1 MCGINGA
8 LRLRTGSPAL
18 DREEVLRTREHQ
30 HSRGPDGAGLWIAD
44 DGRVALAN
52 NRLAILDLSD
62 AGSQPMASADG
73 RYRITF
79 NGEIYNFRALRAGLE
94 AQGVRFRSDG
104 DTEVLLALYARD
116 GLAML
121 PQLRGMFAFALW
133 DDETKTLLLARD
145 PFGIK
150 PLYYSTA
157 GGVLRFASQVKS
169 LMAGGAL
176 SAEVDLAAVAGFL
189 LWGSV
194 PGPLTVRQDVRQLP
208 AGHYLLV
215 EDGRVGESRAYPMSP
230 SADDTLWTTPLSL
243 ADALAD
249 SVAAHLVADVPVAVF
264 LSAGLDSALVAALA
278 RRHHRDLT
286 TLTVRFRTL
295 RDTPADEGPIAA
307 QVAAA
312 LGTRHQELELG
323 GDDLRDMWPAA
334 LAAMDQ
340 PSIDGF
346 NTFVISRAAREAGF
360 KVVLSGLGGDELFGG
375 YPSFRDVPKVMRAA
389 RLARA
394 VPGMAALWPRL
405 MAESRRPKSVG
416 LLHYGKT
423 LPGAYLLRRG
433 LFLPEE
439 LPGLLGEEAAVEALR
454 RYDPLADGAAALA
467 EPIAG
472 PPEALA
478 ANPWLAVHQLETA
491 RYLRNQLLRDSDWA
505 SMAWSVELRV
515 PLVDRTLHRHALRV
529 GFAPAREEGKA
540 AAVRDAAPELPS
552 WLLARKKTGFYVP
565 LAEALADDATA
576 LSHGGRSRRIALKVL
591 AAHDITLPWPTPP
604 RPKSRA
610 RDSRD
615 EIPSLVS

>member
-1 MCGINGA
+1 
-8 LRLRTGSPAL
+8 
-18 DREEVLRTREHQ
+18 
-30 HSRGPDGAGLWIAD
+30 GP
-44 DGRVALAN
+44 
-52 NRLAILDLSD
+52 
-62 AGSQPMASADG
+62 
-73 RYRITF
+73 
-79 NGEIYNFRALRAGLE
+79 
-94 AQGVRFRSDG
+94 
-104 DTEVLLALYARD
+104 
-116 GLAML
+116 
-121 PQLRGMFAFALW
+121 
-133 DDETKTLLLARD
+133 
-145 PFGIK
+145 
-150 PLYYSTA
+150 
-157 GGVLRFASQVKS
+157 GVLRFASQVKS

-194 PGPLTVRQDVRQLP
+194 PSPMTVRQDVRQLD

-230 SADDTLWTTPLSL
+230 SADDTLSTTPLSL

-264 LSAGLDSALVAALA
+264 LSSGLDSALVAALA
-278 RRHHRDLT
+278 RRHHPDLT

-323 GDDLRDMWPAA
+323 GDELRGLWPAA

-346 NTFVISRAAREAGF
+346 NTFVISRAARAAGF

-394 VPGMAALWPRL
+394 VPGVAALWPRL
-405 MAESRRPKSVG
+405 MAASRRPKSVG
-416 LLHYGKT
+416 LLRYGST

-454 RYDPLADGAAALA
+454 RYDPLADGVAALA

-472 PPEALA
+472 TPEALA
-478 ANPWLAVHQLETA
+478 ASPWLAVHQLETA
-491 RYLRNQLLRDSDWA
+491 RYLRHQLLRDSDWA

-529 GFAPAREEGKA
+529 GFAPAREGGKA
-540 AAVRDAAPELPS
+540 AAVRAAAPELPS

-565 LAEALADDATA
+565 LAEALAEDASA
-576 LSHGGRSRRIALKVL
+576 LSHGGRSRRLALQVL
-591 AAHDITLPWPTPP
+591 AAHGIELPWPAPP
-604 RPKSRA
+604 RRESRA
-610 RDSRD
+610 RRDSR
-615 EIPSLVS
+615 EIASLVS

>member
-8 LRLRTGSPAL
+8 LRLRTDSPAI
-18 DREEVLRTREHQ
+18 DREEVLRTRTHQ
-30 HSRGPDGAGLWIAD
+30 HSRGPDAAGLWVAD

-52 NRLAILDLSD
+52 NRLAILDLSA
-62 AGSQPMASADG
+62 AGAQPMASADG

-94 AQGVRFRSDG
+94 AQGVRFRSES
-104 DTEVLLALYARD
+104 DTEVLLALHARD

-133 DDETKTLLLARD
+133 DDVAKSLLLARD

-150 PLYYSTA
+150 PLYYSTE
-157 GGVLRFASQVKS
+157 GDMLRFASQVKS
-169 LMAGGAL
+169 MLAGGAV
-176 SAEVDLAAVAGFL
+176 SSEVDLAAVAGFL

-194 PGPLTVRQDVRQLP
+194 PGPLTVRRSIRQLR

-230 SADDTLWTTPLSL
+230 SADDTVASRPLSL

-264 LSAGLDSALVAALA
+264 LSSGLDSALVAALA
-278 RRHHRDLT
+278 RRHHPDLT
-286 TLTVRFRTL
+286 TLTVRFRSM

-307 QVAAA
+307 RVAAT
-312 LGTRHQELELG
+312 LGTRHRELELSG
-323 GDDLRDMWPAA
+323 EELRALWPAA

-375 YPSFRDVPKVMRAA
+375 YPSFRDVPRVMRVA
-389 RLARA
+389 RLARR
-394 VPGMAALWPRL
+394 VPGLPALWPRL
-405 MAESRRPKSVG
+405 AATNRRPKTAG
-416 LLHYGKT
+416 LLRYGRT

-454 RYDPLADGAAALA
+454 RYDPIADTAAALE

-472 PPEALA
+472 NAQALA
-478 ANPWLAVHQLETA
+478 ADPWLGVHQLETA
-491 RYLRNQLLRDSDWA
+491 RYLRHQLLRDSDWA

-515 PLVDRTLHRHALRV
+515 PLVDRTLHRHALRA
-529 GFAPAREEGKA
+529 GFAPARAGGKA
-540 AAVRDAAPELPS
+540 AAVRAAAPELPMS
-552 WLLARKKTGFYVP
+552 LFARKKTGFYVP
-565 LAEALADDATA
+565 LTEALADDATA
-576 LSHGGRSRRIALKVL
+576 LSHGGRSRRLALHVL
-591 AAHDITLPWPTPP
+591 AAQGVALPWE
-604 RPKSRA
+604 SAALRA
-610 RDSRD
+610 RRESRD
-615 EIPSLVS
+615 EIPTLVS

>member
-8 LRLRTGSPAL
+8 LRLRAASPAI
-18 DREEVLRTREHQ
+18 DREEVLRTRDHQ
-30 HSRGPDGAGLWIAD
+30 HSRGPDASGLWISD
-44 DGRVALAN
+44 DNRVALAN
-52 NRLAILDLSD
+52 NRLAILDLSA
-62 AGSQPMASADG
+62 AGAQPMASADG

-94 AQGVRFRSDG
+94 AQGVRFRSES

-116 GLAML
+116 GVGML

-133 DDETKTLLLARD
+133 DDAAKSLLLARD

-150 PLYYSTA
+150 PLYYSTD

-169 LMAGGAL
+169 MLAGGAV
-176 SAEVDLAAVAGFL
+176 SSEVDLAAVAGFL

-194 PGPLTVRQDVRQLP
+194 PGPLTLRQGIRQVR

-215 EDGRVGESRAYPMSP
+215 EDGRVGESRAYPISP
-230 SADDTLWTTPLSL
+230 SADDTVATTPLSL

-264 LSAGLDSALVAALA
+264 LSSGLDSALVAALA
-278 RRHHRDLT
+278 RRHHPDLT
-286 TLTVRFRTL
+286 TLTVRFRSM

-312 LGTRHQELELG
+312 LGTRHRELELSG
-323 GDDLRDMWPAA
+323 EELRALWPAA

-375 YPSFRDVPKVMRAA
+375 YPSFRDVPRVMRMA
-389 RLARA
+389 RLARG
-394 VPGMAALWPRL
+394 VPGLSALWPRL
-405 MAESRRPKSVG
+405 AAGSRRPKTAG
-416 LLHYGKT
+416 LLRYGRT
-423 LPGAYLLRRG
+423 LAGAYLLRRG

-439 LPGLLGEEAAVEALR
+439 LPGLLGEEATVEALR
-454 RYDPLADGAAALA
+454 RYDPVADTAAALV

-472 PPEALA
+472 NGQALQA
-478 ANPWLAVHQLETA
+478 DPWLAVHQLETA

-529 GFAPAREEGKA
+529 GFAPARHDGKA
-540 AAVRDAAPELPS
+540 AAVRAAAPELPA
-552 WLLARKKTGFYVP
+552 WLFTRKKTGFYVP
-565 LAEALADDATA
+565 LTEALADDATE
-576 LSHGGRSRRIALKVL
+576 LSHGGRSRRLALHVL
-591 AAHDITLPWPTPP
+591 AAQGITLPWDGSDRWT
-604 RPKSRA
+604 RRA
-610 RDSRD
+610 SRD
-615 EIPSLVS
+615 EIPSLAS